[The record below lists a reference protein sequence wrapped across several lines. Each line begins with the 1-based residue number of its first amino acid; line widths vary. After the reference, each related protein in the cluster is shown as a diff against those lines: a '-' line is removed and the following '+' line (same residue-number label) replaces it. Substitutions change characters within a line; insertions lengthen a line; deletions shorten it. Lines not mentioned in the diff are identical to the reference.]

1 MRRVVVDPSVLVSA
15 AITPRRTPPDLVV
28 RAAVD
33 GAYVLVISQML
44 VRELESVLGR
54 SKLRRYLSAEDAA
67 EFVERLRRIA
77 HMAQDPKVRAAVV
90 RDPQDDYL
98 VALALASKAEVLVS
112 SDRDLLEADITS
124 PVVVDPKAF
133 LASLARG

>member
-28 RAAVD
+28 RAAAD

-54 SKLRRYLSAEDAA
+54 SKLRRYLSPEDAV
-67 EFVERLRRIA
+67 EFIERLCRIA
-77 HMAQDPKVRAAVV
+77 HMAQDPEVRAAVV

-98 VALALASKAEVLVS
+98 VALALASGAEVLVS

-124 PVVVDPKAF
+124 PIVVAPKAF
-133 LASLARG
+133 LTSLARG